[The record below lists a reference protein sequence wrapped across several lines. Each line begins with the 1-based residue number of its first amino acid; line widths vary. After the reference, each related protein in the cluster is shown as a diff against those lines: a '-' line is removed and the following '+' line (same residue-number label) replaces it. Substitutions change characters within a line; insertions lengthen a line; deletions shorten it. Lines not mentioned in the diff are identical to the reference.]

1 MELVS
6 VRIDKS
12 QSSRG
17 RVRLV
22 GDVAYDDRPG
32 KVEQYWFEVPEKY
45 ADSLS
50 VSGYPWLACLLPLAV
65 TRKEPLRLCRPIDPV
80 LSANASRLMKIWTG
94 WYPRLR
100 IVPIDAEVKPV
111 EPGPGPAETAAFFSG
126 GVDSFY
132 TLLRNKE
139 ASDRE
144 SFPAIDRLLCVWG
157 FDIDLYKHGEF

>member
-12 QSSRG
+12 PSGRS

-22 GDVAYDDRPG
+22 GDVAYDDRAG
-32 KVEQYWFEVPEKY
+32 AVEQYWFEVPEKY

-50 VSGYPWLACLLPLAV
+50 VSGNPWLACLLPLAV
-65 TRKEPLRLCRPIDPV
+65 TLRERLRLCLPIDPV

-100 IVPIDAEVKPV
+100 VVMLFA
-111 EPGPGPAETAAFFSG
+111 
-126 GVDSFY
+126 
-132 TLLRNKE
+132 
-139 ASDRE
+139 
-144 SFPAIDRLLCVWG
+144 
-157 FDIDLYKHGEF
+157 